1 MARFTFVDL
10 SLIDDQLNLF
20 DIHTQ
25 NCHMPDYPT
34 ESIAFL
40 HPGTIETACLYFKNV
55 ALFKH
60 DSQGV

>member
-1 MARFTFVDL
+1 MARFTFVYL

-40 HPGTIETACLYFKNV
+40 HPGTIETAC
-55 ALFKH
+55 
-60 DSQGV
+60 